1 MHSAD
6 AIHEKR
12 HPIQVAARRAG
23 LSPHVLRAWEKRYGD
38 VVAPGRSAGGRRL
51 YSDADIE
58 RLRLLHEATRAGRRI
73 GDVAGVSTRDLEAL
87 VAEDHLTRQPPPDQ
101 HAAPLIVSTRDYAS
115 EGIDAALNLDEQ
127 QLERILEQ
135 AVLSLPL
142 LRWINEVIVPLM
154 LQIGH
159 MWSEG
164 TLTPGHEHFVSTIV
178 SRRMASVIA
187 SLAPAVDAPRVIV
200 TTPSGT
206 RHEIGALLAAMAA
219 AAEGWHVTYLGS
231 DLPAKDIAAVAHR
244 VDAACVCLSIVYP
257 TNDQQVHDELKTLR
271 RELDD
276 SVAMVIGGRAA
287 GTYRVTLD
295 EIGAT
300 FVPELVDL
308 RAVLEPLSTSR

>member
-1 MHSAD
+1 MDSTS

-87 VAEDHLTRQPPPDQ
+87 VAEDTLTGQLPSDQ
-101 HAAPLIVSTRDYAS
+101 HPAPIAVSTHEYVS
-115 EGIDAALNLDEQ
+115 EGIDAALKLDEP
-127 QLERILEQ
+127 QLERVLEQ
-135 AVLSLPL
+135 SVLSLPL
-142 LRWINEVIVPLM
+142 LRWINEVLVPLM
-154 LQIGH
+154 VQIGH

-164 TLTPGHEHFVSTIV
+164 TLDPGHEHFVSTIV
-178 SRRMASVIA
+178 SRRMASVVA
-187 SLAPAVDAPRVIV
+187 SLSTAVDAPRVLI
-200 TTPSGT
+200 TTPGGT
-206 RHEIGALLAAMAA
+206 RHEIGALLAAMNA

-231 DLPAKDIAAVAHR
+231 DLPAKDIAAAAHR

-257 TNDQQVHDELKTLR
+257 TNDQQVHDELKALR

-287 GTYRVTLD
+287 GTYTKTIE
-295 EIGAT
+295 EIGAN
-300 FVPELVDL
+300 VVQDL
-308 RAVLEPLSTSR
+308 AGLKGVLEELASK